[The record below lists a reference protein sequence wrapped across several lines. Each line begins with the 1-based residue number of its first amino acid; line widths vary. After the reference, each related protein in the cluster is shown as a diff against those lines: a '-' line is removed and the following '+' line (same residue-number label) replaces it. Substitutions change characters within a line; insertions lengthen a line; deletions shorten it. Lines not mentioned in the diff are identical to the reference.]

1 MDPTSPVSG
10 PPARPAELAP
20 RTGHAIRLFRRALD
34 SLELLF
40 LVGMGLTSLTILLQ
54 LLAQLGSSTAAP
66 AAGPFGLYWFPAIG
80 VGLTVVAS
88 VGTALLVVVGIVV
101 GVRGWVRWRW
111 AVRELSEAATEMGPS
126 HAVSV
131 GQAVDDVHRTYWSLG
146 AYVLVW
152 ILMATVVGSTDAALA
167 LAGLATIPAAAA
179 SVAIGLPGAVVLLA
193 VYYFGSRHL
202 VSAVEELTDEDGRV
216 RLAQGRSLLLAGAGV
231 GWITVFSAVY
241 WPLAF
246 IGLASLALLLAGVW
260 EYERTYDGV
269 LFPSTAPHAT
279 HPGRAPVGG

>member
-1 MDPTSPVSG
+1 MGPASPAVA
-10 PPARPAELAP
+10 PPGRPAELAP

-54 LLAQLGSSTAAP
+54 LLAQLGRTGGTP
-66 AAGPFGLYWFPAIG
+66 TAGPFGVYWFPAVG

-88 VGTALLVVVGIVV
+88 VGTALLVIFGIVV
-101 GVRGWVRWRW
+101 GIRGWVRWRW
-111 AVRELSEAATEMGPS
+111 AVRELAEAATEMGPS

-131 GQAVDDVHRTYWSLG
+131 GRAVDDVHRTYGSLG

-152 ILMATVVGSTDAALA
+152 ILMAAVVGSTDAALA

-202 VSAVEELTDEDGRV
+202 VSAVEELTDEEGRV
-216 RLAQGRSLLLAGAGV
+216 RLARARSLLLAGAAV

-246 IGLASLALLLAGVW
+246 VGLASLGLLLAGVW

-269 LFPSTAPHAT
+269 LFPSTGPRAA
-279 HPGRAPVGG
+279 HPGRVPVGG